1 MPPCRMLA
9 ARERGNRRGETGR
22 RARDVDDR
30 PAIFGDGHVSAAI
43 LETLGPCPT
52 GCPGCWRWPTDSEGV
67 QPRSQQLHEARLTV
81 RLEPA

>member
-30 PAIFGDGHVSAAI
+30 SAIFGGSQVSVAI
-43 LETLGPCPT
+43 LENAATMPN
-52 GCPGCWRWPTDSEGV
+52 RV
-67 QPRSQQLHEARLTV
+67 PRLLAVADGQ
-81 RLEPA
+81 